1 MKINIFLEVKVNC
14 LSSMQR
20 MQAMNES
27 LIDDS
32 VVLEKIV
39 DLIFNGFNEFLL
51 KLWSLFRADLG
62 IQRVS
67 GSTFN

>member
-1 MKINIFLEVKVNC
+1 
-14 LSSMQR
+14 
-20 MQAMNES
+20 MNES